1 LKRLVGLP
9 GFEPGTSCTPSMRA
23 SQAAPQPECP
33 ILPHAPA
40 HTPGICYTWVL
51 MLILA
56 ASLAIFVYGM
66 TAARLGTILPD
77 LSARFHLTP
86 KQNGAIA
93 FSQALGLILASIAV
107 GPLID
112 FEGKKTGL
120 VLGLTLSA
128 LAVALLPRSN
138 GFRSTAAHLFLLGT
152 GGGIIV
158 TAANALGSD
167 VDPAHR
173 GTALNLLNIFFG
185 LGGFATPFVSANLL
199 SKNSTRLCH
208 WIAGL
213 AVVALAVN
221 VFAPIPP
228 PAGVSTFVLSDMEGV
243 LGSPVLWLCALL
255 LFFYVAC
262 EVGVWNWLVQHLI
275 AQGVPQV
282 RALNVLSF
290 GFALGL
296 LVGRIVASR
305 ILISV
310 PGLAVTLAASV
321 LMAITTFAMLQTR
334 NPTVAWILTFLAG
347 MAMAPVFP
355 TTVALIGDVFPRMT
369 GTAIGI
375 AVTASWIGLA
385 VSSRVIGTVA
395 AGEPARLKQALLVIP
410 GMSALMIAVN
420 LALRAVTAR

>member
-1 LKRLVGLP
+1 
-9 GFEPGTSCTPSMRA
+9 
-23 SQAAPQPECP
+23 
-33 ILPHAPA
+33 
-40 HTPGICYTWVL
+40 

-56 ASLAIFVYGM
+56 AVLAIFVYGM
-66 TAARLGTILPD
+66 TAAMLGTILPD
-77 LSARFHLTP
+77 LSARFQLTP
-86 KQNGAIA
+86 KQNGTIA
-93 FSQALGLILASIAV
+93 FCQALGLILASIGV

-112 FEGKKTGL
+112 YEGKKIGL
-120 VLGLTLSA
+120 VLGLSLSA

-138 GFRSTAAHLFLLGT
+138 GFRAIASYLFLLGT
-152 GGGIIV
+152 GGGVIV

-199 SKNSTRLCH
+199 GKNSTRLCH
-208 WIAGL
+208 LIAGL
-213 AVVALAVN
+213 AVVAVAVN
-221 VFAPIPP
+221 LFAPIPP
-228 PAGVSTFVLSDMEGV
+228 PSSAQSFVFSDIGSV
-243 LGSPVLWLCALL
+243 LGRPVLWLCALL
-255 LFFYVAC
+255 LFLYVAC

-296 LVGRIVASR
+296 LFGRLAASQ

-310 PGLAVTLAASV
+310 SGLTVTLAASIA
-321 LMAITTFAMLQTR
+321 MAIMTFAMLQTR

-347 MAMAPVFP
+347 MSMAPVFP
-355 TTVALIGDVFPRMT
+355 TTVALIGDLFPRMT

-375 AVTASWIGLA
+375 AITASWIGLA
-385 VSSRVIGTVA
+385 VSSRAIGSIA
-395 AGEPARLKQALLVIP
+395 SGDPARLKKALLLLP
-410 GMSALMIAVN
+410 GMSVLMIAVN
-420 LALRAVTAR
+420 LALRAVTAH

>member
-1 LKRLVGLP
+1 
-9 GFEPGTSCTPSMRA
+9 
-23 SQAAPQPECP
+23 
-33 ILPHAPA
+33 
-40 HTPGICYTWVL
+40 

-66 TAARLGTILPD
+66 TAAMLGTILPD

-86 KQNGAIA
+86 KQNGTIA
-93 FSQALGLILASIAV
+93 FCQALGLILASIGV

-112 FEGKKTGL
+112 YEGKKAGL
-120 VLGLTLSA
+120 VLGLTLSG
-128 LAVALLPRSN
+128 LAVALLPRSS
-138 GFRSTAAHLFLLGT
+138 GFRSTASHMFLLGT

-173 GTALNLLNIFFG
+173 GTALNFINIFFG
-185 LGGFATPFVSANLL
+185 LGGFATPFVSAHLL
-199 SKNSTRLCH
+199 GKNSARLCH
-208 WIAGL
+208 LIAAL
-213 AVVALAVN
+213 AVVAMAVN
-221 VFAPIPP
+221 LFAPIPP
-228 PAGVSTFVLSDMEGV
+228 ATSAPTFVFSDIGSV
-243 LGSPVLWLCALL
+243 LGRPVLWLCALM
-255 LFFYVAC
+255 LFLYVAC

-296 LVGRIVASR
+296 LFGRLAASQ

-310 PGLAVTLAASV
+310 SGLTVTLAASV
-321 LMAITTFAMLQTR
+321 CMAIMTFSLLQTR
-334 NPTVAWILTFLAG
+334 NPTVAWILAFLAG
-347 MAMAPVFP
+347 MSMAPVFP

-375 AVTASWIGLA
+375 AITSSWIGLA
-385 VSSRVIGTVA
+385 VSSRIIGSIA
-395 AGEPARLKQALLVIP
+395 AGDPARLRKALLVLP
-410 GMSALMIAVN
+410 GMSVLMIAVN
-420 LALRAVTAR
+420 LALRAAIAR